1 MNIIINS
8 SAQNN
13 YLYDEY
19 IKDADLYRI
28 LSGAFKLD
36 LGESLKLVRLL
47 KYKPLDWDISDKS
60 SCKEKLATW
69 KRDLLIAN
77 SIIEKLRGNE
87 YDEELYDYATKIDV
101 EKLIQYK
108 FDSDRFRKKR
118 DYCIN
123 SSNEDKEKLLSLY
136 ESKFDIDVETEAIL
150 ILVKKDLENNNK
162 SKII

>member
-8 SAQNN
+8 RAQNN

-19 IKDADLYRI
+19 VKDADLYRV
-28 LSGAFKLD
+28 LNGAFELD

-47 KYKPLDWDISDKS
+47 KYKPSDWDISDKS
-60 SCKEKLATW
+60 SCKEKLVTW

-87 YDEELYDYATKIDV
+87 YDEELYDYATKIDI
-101 EKLIQYK
+101 EKLIRYK

-123 SSNEDKEKLLSLY
+123 SSYEDKKKLLSAY
-136 ESKFDIDVETEAIL
+136 ESRFDIDVETEAIL
-150 ILVKKDLENNNK
+150 FLVKKNLENNYK
-162 SKII
+162 SKIM